1 MTNSTT
7 ITATWKITDAGVTTT
22 VEDTLAGILCAYRV
36 GGYLPGTR
44 LLVRG
49 DGPDYYL
56 DVYGERVPRA
66 QISRE
71 ADITLQKLPGKYRVV
86 DTNGSSVTEHLS
98 SADEA
103 DALEDAEEWLRDG
116 GWDTSNG
123 TVFVTARVDVAAPG
137 EESGWNEI
145 REIELALNPA
155 EPKCAPGREHEW
167 DERSVVGHGGGVIIE
182 DACTA
187 CGAVRT
193 TDTWAQGPNGKQGYR
208 SVSYAA
214 AAK

>member
-1 MTNSTT
+1 
-7 ITATWKITDAGVTTT
+7 
-22 VEDTLAGILCAYRV
+22 
-36 GGYLPGTR
+36 
-44 LLVRG
+44 
-49 DGPDYYL
+49 
-56 DVYGERVPRA
+56 
-66 QISRE
+66 
-71 ADITLQKLPGKYRVV
+71 VV
-86 DTNGSSVTEHLS
+86 DTNGSGLVEYL
-98 SADEA
+98 SADNDD
-103 DALEDAEEWLRDG
+103 DALEAAEAWLRDG
-116 GWDTSNG
+116 GWDTSAG

-155 EPKCAPGREHEW
+155 APKCLPGREHEW
-167 DERSVVGHGGGVIIE
+167 EQRDVVGHGGGVIVE
-182 DACTA
+182 DKCAA